1 MVEGLTC
8 NEDVAGSSPVTSSIH
23 THLLYIKSTFTL
35 KEDILKAEFEVDLIT
50 VTTLVKLKVTI
61 IWGVGRVVEGAGLEN
76 Q

>member
-1 MVEGLTC
+1 MRMLQVRVLSL
-8 NEDVAGSSPVTSSIH
+8 APFIP
-23 THLLYIKSTFTL
+23 HLLYVKSTFTL
-35 KEDILKAEFEVDLIT
+35 KGDSLKAEFEVDLIT